1 MAGRVARGQSRDL
14 PRRRSSEPR
23 RRLVAYALRRR
34 RDDRRGEG
42 GGMILLTPDLHA
54 ALRANAAAR
63 RDAGR
68 LGADERSEEHTSELQ
83 SLMRNSYA
91 VFCLKK
97 KTPTKTI
104 RKQSAHR
111 NK

>member
-54 ALRANAAAR
+54 ALRANAAAS
-63 RDAGR
+63 RDAVR
-68 LGADERSEEHTSELQ
+68 LGADAPDPIPVGKFFNPVGAGTRTEKERGGEALG
-83 SLMRNSYA
+83 RN
-91 VFCLKK
+91 V
-97 KTPTKTI
+97 
-104 RKQSAHR
+104 R
-111 NK
+111 